1 MRVVVV
7 GSTNIDLV
15 ATAPTLPR
23 PGETVLGDTFSSVP
37 GGKGANQAIAAA
49 RAGAESCFIG
59 AVGDDRFADQLR
71 ESLASEG
78 VDLRLL
84 RSVPGPSGVALIT
97 VDSEAENSIVVVPGA
112 NGRFTALTDADR
124 AVIAGATAVLLQ
136 LEIPLSTVIEAA
148 RVARAAGVPVLL
160 NAAPAQ
166 SLPTELL
173 AATDLLIVNTLEAE
187 IILGYADSS
196 ARLSPS
202 ASARGMLAYGL
213 LEELRRIVPKV
224 VLTVGPDGVYY
235 TDQKGGWLHVPA
247 PRVDAVDTT
256 AAGDA
261 FVGALAVALGAGK
274 SIGPA
279 LSWACAAGAICATR
293 AGASRSLATFAEID
307 RLAAR

>member
-1 MRVVVV
+1 MKIVVV
-7 GSTNIDLV
+7 GSTNLDLV
-15 ATAPTLPR
+15 TTTPTLPR
-23 PGETVLGDTFSSVP
+23 PGETVLGHDFTSVP

-49 RAGAESCFIG
+49 RAGAQSLFIG
-59 AVGDDRFADQLR
+59 AVGDDRFAEQLR
-71 ESLASEG
+71 DSLGAEN
-78 VDLRLL
+78 VDLSLL
-84 RSVPGPSGVALIT
+84 RTLPGPSGVALIA
-97 VDSEAENSIVVVPGA
+97 VDDEGENTIVVAPGA
-112 NGRFTALTDADR
+112 NARFTELTETDR
-124 AVIAGATAVLLQ
+124 TAIAEATAVLLQ
-136 LEIPLSTVIEAA
+136 LEIPLETVIEAA
-148 RVARAAGVPVLL
+148 TVARAAGVQVLL

-166 SLPTELL
+166 TLPAELL
-173 AATDLLIVNTLEAE
+173 AVTDMLIVNMLEAE

-196 ARLSPS
+196 ARRSPS

-213 LEELRRIVPKV
+213 LEELRRIVPRV
-224 VLTVGPDGVYY
+224 VLTVGADGAYY

-247 PRVDAVDTT
+247 PKVEAVDTT

-293 AGASRSLATFAEID
+293 PGASRSLATFAEID